1 MCLRFSQEVIEYLAQ
16 STDTS
21 KSVPMVFAIDE
32 TCNPKDIQSQANG
45 KVRSFKRGH
54 IILESAVVQS
64 EMEV

>member
-32 TCNPKDIQSQANG
+32 TCNPKDIQSRENG
-45 KVRSFKRGH
+45 KVRSFKRCN